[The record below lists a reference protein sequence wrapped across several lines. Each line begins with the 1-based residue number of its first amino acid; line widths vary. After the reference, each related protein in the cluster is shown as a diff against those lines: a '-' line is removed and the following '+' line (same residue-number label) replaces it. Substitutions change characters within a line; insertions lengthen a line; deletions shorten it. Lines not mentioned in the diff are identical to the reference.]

1 MAPPNNRSFVKKTK
15 AGRVMKVV
23 REHYLRDDI
32 YVGSELAA
40 PEFRGPD
47 PSSWKL
53 AKDASAYVVVD
64 TNVALHQMDLLAH
77 ACVTDV
83 VVPSVVLEE
92 CRARSRPSY
101 ERLRALCQD
110 PTKRFFVFANEHHR
124 DTYVK
129 ADVGESPNDR
139 NDRAIRVV
147 CKFYQRAVPGMRVVL
162 LTNDR
167 GNLKKARDEGVDAV
181 SCREFAKRAT
191 AADSGNAKD
200 AKGLADLVAPSALDE
215 EEDDGVGDGG
225 SRAALKRARGDA
237 DADGDGADGENKR
250 SSKHKPS
257 RDDRSSSFV
266 AFAEHLSPAS
276 VAAGVAGGSLH
287 QGALRTT
294 RHSPWEG
301 SIACDAL
308 GCDIRISGR
317 DAMNRAMD
325 GDVVA
330 VALLPESEWRALCFP
345 ARGQTTRTP
354 RRWTSR

>member
-162 LTNDR
+162 LTDDR

-191 AADSGNAKD
+191 SADSGNAKD

-250 SSKHKPS
+250 SSKHPA

-266 AFAEHLSPAS
+266 AFA
-276 VAAGVAGGSLH
+276 
-287 QGALRTT
+287 
-294 RHSPWEG
+294 
-301 SIACDAL
+301 
-308 GCDIRISGR
+308 
-317 DAMNRAMD
+317 
-325 GDVVA
+325 
-330 VALLPESEWRALCFP
+330 
-345 ARGQTTRTP
+345 
-354 RRWTSR
+354 